1 MRKKV
6 LSLFIV
12 TVLLFAIIPTTNAQA
27 TNTEAVSAANAL
39 YQLGLFNGTGKDAEG
54 NPIFDLDRTPTR
66 YEAVTMLVRLLGKA
80 NEAESREWTT
90 PFTDVTAWAK
100 PYVGYAYESK
110 LASGT
115 SGTTYGGAG
124 NTTASQYLTFVL
136 RALGYES
143 GTDFQWDKAWELSD
157 KIGLTNGQYNASTTN
172 FTRGDVAF
180 ISYRVLS
187 CKVKSSDQTLVRK
200 LYDEGALNYINIRN
214 VGLGLASGL
223 ETIDTPSSFRLD
235 TENGTHFLVWN
246 APAQNVSVYHV
257 MVSEKIDGDYE
268 IYYPADG
275 DRTYAPLNN
284 SGLFE
289 MKAGTTY
296 YFKVSAYFHD
306 DTRNIDY
313 FSAYTNP
320 IAFNYSESSQ
330 GENAPESVIS
340 DLLLYLNR
348 ATSWEQSAL
357 LAAKLSYDASS
368 STYGVYYAN
377 QAQSV
382 FEQTT
387 DYLSKAIDLCSQYSN
402 LAEVKNDLLYI
413 FNLES
418 QYINTTITTSNYS
431 DFAEQVILN
440 SPTIIDKYEN
450 SVLTVGNYR

>member
-1 MRKKV
+1 MRKKLLSAC
-6 LSLFIV
+6 LSL
-12 TVLLFAIIPTTNAQA
+12 VLILSFIPTIAHAASGEA
-27 TNTEAVSAANAL
+27 TAAANAL
-39 YQLGLFNGTGKDAEG
+39 YELGLFNGTGKDEKG

-80 NEAESREWTT
+80 SEAESNTYNT
-90 PFTDVTAWAK
+90 PFTDVVAWAR
-100 PYVGYAYESK
+100 PYVGYAYANK
-110 LASGT
+110 LTSGT
-115 SGTTYGGAG
+115 SGTTYGGAE
-124 NTTASQYLTFVL
+124 NITASQYLTFVL
-136 RALGYES
+136 RALGYDS
-143 GTDFQWDKAWELSD
+143 GIDFQWNKAWELSD
-157 KIGLTNGQYNASTTN
+157 KIGLTNGQYNTSTTN

-187 CKVKSSDQTLVRK
+187 CKIKNSDQTLVRK
-200 LYDEGALNYINIRN
+200 LYDEGALSFLKIRD

-223 ETIDTPSSFRLD
+223 ENIDTPSNLRLD

-268 IYYPADG
+268 IYLPQDG
-275 DRTYAPLNN
+275 DRAYAPLNN

-306 DTRNIDY
+306 DTRNIDN
-313 FSAYTNP
+313 FSAYTEA
-320 IAFNYSESSQ
+320 IAFNYSELSQ
-330 GENAPESVIS
+330 DENVPESVIS
-340 DLLLYLNR
+340 ELLLCLNR

-357 LAAKLSYDASS
+357 LAAKLSYDTSS
-368 STYGVYYAN
+368 STYGVYYAE

-387 DYLSKAIDLCSQYSN
+387 DCLSKAVNLCSQYSN
-402 LAEVKNDLLYI
+402 LEEVNNDLLYI
-413 FNLES
+413 FNLET
-418 QYINTTITTSNYS
+418 QYVNTAITTSNYL

-440 SPTIIDKYEN
+440 SQSIIDKYEN
-450 SVLTVGNYR
+450 SVLIVGNLS

>member
-1 MRKKV
+1 MRKKLLSAC
-6 LSLFIV
+6 LSL
-12 TVLLFAIIPTTNAQA
+12 VLILSFIPTTAHAASDEA
-27 TNTEAVSAANAL
+27 TAAANAL
-39 YQLGLFNGTGKDAEG
+39 YELGLFNGTGKDEEG

-80 NEAESREWTT
+80 SEAESNTYST
-90 PFTDVTAWAK
+90 PFNDVVAWAT
-100 PYVGYAYESK
+100 PYVGYAYANK
-110 LASGT
+110 LTSGT

-124 NTTASQYLTFVL
+124 NITASQYLTFVL
-136 RALGYES
+136 RALGYDS
-143 GTDFQWDKAWELSD
+143 DTDFQWDKAWELSD
-157 KIGLTNGQYNASTTN
+157 KIGLTNGQYNISTTN

-187 CKVKSSDQTLVRK
+187 CKIKNSNQTLVRK
-200 LYDEGALNYINIRN
+200 LYDEGALNFLKIRD

-223 ETIDTPSSFRLD
+223 ENIDTPTNLRLD
-235 TENGTHFLVWN
+235 AENGTHFLVWN
-246 APAQNVSVYHV
+246 VPAQNVSVYHV
-257 MVSEKIDGDYE
+257 MVSEKIDRDYE
-268 IYYPADG
+268 IYYPQDG
-275 DRTYAPLNN
+275 DRAYVPLNN

-306 DTRNIDY
+306 DTHNLDN

-330 GENAPESVIS
+330 SENATESDIS
-340 DLLLYLNR
+340 ELLLLLNR

-357 LAAKLSYDASS
+357 LAAKLSYEASS
-368 STYGVYYAN
+368 STYGVYYAQ

-387 DYLSKAIDLCSQYSN
+387 DCLSKAADLCSQYSN
-402 LAEVKNDLLYI
+402 LEEVRNDLLYI
-413 FNLES
+413 FNLEN
-418 QYINTTITTSNYS
+418 QYVNMAITTSNYS

-440 SPTIIDKYEN
+440 SQSIIDKYEN
-450 SVLTVGNYR
+450 SILIVGNLR

>member
-1 MRKKV
+1 MRKKLLSAC
-6 LSLFIV
+6 LSL
-12 TVLLFAIIPTTNAQA
+12 VLILSFIPTTAHAASDEA
-27 TNTEAVSAANAL
+27 TAAANAL
-39 YQLGLFNGTGKDAEG
+39 YELGLFNGTGKDEEG

-80 NEAESREWTT
+80 SEAESNTYST
-90 PFTDVTAWAK
+90 PFNDVVAWAI
-100 PYVGYAYESK
+100 PYVGYAYANK
-110 LASGT
+110 LTSGT

-124 NTTASQYLTFVL
+124 NITASQYLTFVL
-136 RALGYES
+136 RALGYDS

-157 KIGLTNGQYNASTTN
+157 KIGLTNGQYNISTTN

-187 CKVKSSDQTLVRK
+187 CKIKNLNQTLVRK
-200 LYDEGALNYINIRN
+200 LYDEGALNFLKIRD

-223 ETIDTPSSFRLD
+223 ENIDTPTNLRLD
-235 TENGTHFLVWN
+235 AENGTHFLVWN

-257 MVSEKIDGDYE
+257 MVSEKIDRDYE
-268 IYYPADG
+268 IYYPQDG
-275 DRTYAPLNN
+275 YRAYVPLNN

-306 DTRNIDY
+306 DTHNLDN

-330 GENAPESVIS
+330 SENATESDIS
-340 DLLLYLNR
+340 ELLLLLNR

-357 LAAKLSYDASS
+357 LAAKLSYEASS
-368 STYGVYYAN
+368 STYGVYYAE

-387 DYLSKAIDLCSQYSN
+387 DCLSKAADLCSQYSN
-402 LAEVKNDLLYI
+402 LEEVRNDLLYI
-413 FNLES
+413 FNLEN
-418 QYINTTITTSNYS
+418 QYVNMAITTSNYS

-440 SPTIIDKYEN
+440 SQSIIDKYEN
-450 SVLTVGNYR
+450 SILIVGNLR

>member
-1 MRKKV
+1 MRKKLLSAC
-6 LSLFIV
+6 LSLILMLSLV
-12 TVLLFAIIPTTNAQA
+12 PTFAHAANDEA
-27 TNTEAVSAANAL
+27 TAAANAL
-39 YQLGLFNGTGKDAEG
+39 HELGLFNGTGKDEEG
-54 NPIFDLDRTPTR
+54 NPIFDLGRTPTR
-66 YEAVTMLVRLLGKA
+66 FESVTMLVRLLGKA
-80 NEAESREWTT
+80 SEAESNTYNT
-90 PFTDVTAWAK
+90 PFTDVVAWAR
-100 PYVGYAYESK
+100 PYVGYAYANK
-110 LASGT
+110 LTSGT
-115 SGTTYGGAG
+115 SGTTFGGTG
-124 NTTASQYLTFVL
+124 NITVSQYITFIL
-136 RALGYES
+136 RALGYQS

-157 KIGLTNGQYNASTTN
+157 QLGITNGQYNENTTN
-172 FTRGDVAF
+172 FTRGDVVI
-180 ISYRVLS
+180 ISYRALS
-187 CKVKSSDQTLVRK
+187 CKIKNSNQTLVRK
-200 LYDEGALNYINIRN
+200 LYDESALTFLSIRN

-223 ETIDTPSSFRLD
+223 ENIDTPSSLRLD

-246 APAQNVSVYHV
+246 APAQNVSLYHV

-268 IYYPADG
+268 IYLPQDG
-275 DRTYAPLNN
+275 DRAYAPLNN

-296 YFKVSAYFHD
+296 YFKVSAYFYD
-306 DTRNIDY
+306 DTRNIDN
-313 FSAYTNP
+313 FSAYTEP
-320 IAFNYSESSQ
+320 IAFNYSELSQ
-330 GENAPESVIS
+330 GENVPEFVIS
-340 DLLLYLNR
+340 ELLLCLNR

-387 DYLSKAIDLCSQYSN
+387 DYLSKAIDLCSQYDN

-413 FNLES
+413 FNLEN
-418 QYINTTITTSNYS
+418 QYVNTTITTSNYS

>member
-1 MRKKV
+1 MRKKLLSAC
-6 LSLFIV
+6 LSL
-12 TVLLFAIIPTTNAQA
+12 VLILSFIPTTAHAASDEA
-27 TNTEAVSAANAL
+27 TAAANAL
-39 YQLGLFNGTGKDAEG
+39 YELGLFNGTGKDEEG

-80 NEAESREWTT
+80 SEAESNTYST
-90 PFTDVTAWAK
+90 PFNDVVAWAT
-100 PYVGYAYESK
+100 PYVGYAYANK
-110 LASGT
+110 LTSGT

-124 NTTASQYLTFVL
+124 NITASQYLTFVL
-136 RALGYES
+136 RALGYDS
-143 GTDFQWDKAWELSD
+143 DTDFQWDKAWELSD
-157 KIGLTNGQYNASTTN
+157 KIGLTNGQYNISTTN

-187 CKVKSSDQTLVRK
+187 CKIKNSNQTLVRK
-200 LYDEGALNYINIRN
+200 LYDEGALNFLKIRD

-223 ETIDTPSSFRLD
+223 ENIDTPTSLRLD
-235 TENGTHFLVWN
+235 AENGTHFLVWN

-257 MVSEKIDGDYE
+257 MVSEKIDRDYE
-268 IYYPADG
+268 IYYPQDG
-275 DRTYAPLNN
+275 DRAYVPLNN

-306 DTRNIDY
+306 DTHSLDN

-330 GENAPESVIS
+330 SEKATESDIS
-340 DLLLYLNR
+340 ELLLLLNR

-357 LAAKLSYDASS
+357 LAAKLSYEASS
-368 STYGVYYAN
+368 STYGVYYAQ

-387 DYLSKAIDLCSQYSN
+387 DCLSKAADLCSQYSN
-402 LAEVKNDLLYI
+402 LEEVRNDLLYI
-413 FNLES
+413 FNLEN
-418 QYINTTITTSNYS
+418 QYVNMAITTSNYS

-440 SPTIIDKYEN
+440 SQSIIDKYEN
-450 SVLTVGNYR
+450 SILIVGNLR